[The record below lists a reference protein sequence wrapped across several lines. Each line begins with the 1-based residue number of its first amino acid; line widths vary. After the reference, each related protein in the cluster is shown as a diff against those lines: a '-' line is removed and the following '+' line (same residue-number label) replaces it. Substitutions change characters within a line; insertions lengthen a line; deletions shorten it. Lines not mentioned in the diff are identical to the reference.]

1 MPRTSALWTPT
12 SPDLS
17 YWAMSVARELRRRLR
32 ADPARSRFE
41 PCLPRLAK
49 EPPAGP
55 GWIHEIKHDGFRIVA
70 HRDTGGV
77 RLIRSGFEFR
87 IGNILAFAIVGALFA
102 LTPLATFAQSPPG
115 PAGPVTASPKSGWSI
130 IEDKSATGESA
141 QFSAW
146 IIVGDAAL
154 ILRCREQRTEAAF
167 STENTDLGE
176 ESVKVRYR
184 IDLNEPIQQAWR
196 SSINGRAAF
205 APKPMDLIRALP
217 DNGRIF
223 IRAIASDGSNKD
235 TNFIIS
241 GTSVIRDKIARAC
254 NWPSTSEPVGSIPAP
269 KAR

>member
-1 MPRTSALWTPT
+1 M
-12 SPDLS
+12 
-17 YWAMSVARELRRRLR
+17 
-32 ADPARSRFE
+32 
-41 PCLPRLAK
+41 
-49 EPPAGP
+49 
-55 GWIHEIKHDGFRIVA
+55 
-70 HRDTGGV
+70 
-77 RLIRSGFEFR
+77 RLIRGGYEFR
-87 IGNILAFAIVGALFA
+87 MGNIPAFAIVGALFA
-102 LTPLATFAQSPPG
+102 LTPVATFAQSPPG
-115 PAGPVTASPKSGWSI
+115 PATASPKSGWSI

-141 QFSAW
+141 QFNAG
-146 IIVGDAAL
+146 IIVGDTAL

-205 APKPMDLIRALP
+205 APKPIDLIRALP

-241 GTSVIRDKIARAC
+241 GTSAIRDKIARAC
-254 NWPSTSEPVGSIPAP
+254 NWPSTSEEPVGSIPTP
-269 KAR
+269 KER

>member
-1 MPRTSALWTPT
+1 
-12 SPDLS
+12 
-17 YWAMSVARELRRRLR
+17 MSVTRELQRRLSVSWFV
-32 ADPARSRFE
+32 SRFE
-41 PCLPRLAK
+41 PCLPRPAK
-49 EPPAGP
+49 QPPAGP
-55 GWIHEIKHDGFRIVA
+55 GWIHEIKHDVFRIVA

-77 RLIRSGFEFR
+77 RLIRGGFEFR
-87 IGNILAFAIVGALFA
+87 MGNILAFAIVGALFA
-102 LTPLATFAQSPPG
+102 LTPVATFAQSLPG

-130 IEDKSATGESA
+130 IEDKSATGQSA
-141 QFSAW
+141 WFSAG
-146 IIVGDAAL
+146 IVVGDAAL

-241 GTSVIRDKIARAC
+241 GTSAIRDKIARAC
-254 NWPSTSEPVGSIPAP
+254 NWSSTSEEPVGSIPTP
-269 KAR
+269 KDR

>member
-1 MPRTSALWTPT
+1 
-12 SPDLS
+12 
-17 YWAMSVARELRRRLR
+17 MSVVRELRRRLG

-41 PCLPRLAK
+41 PCLPRFAK

-70 HRDTGGV
+70 HRDTRSV

-87 IGNILAFAIVGALFA
+87 IGNILAVAIVGALFA

-154 ILRCREQRTEAAF
+154 ILRCREQPAGRPG
-167 STENTDLGE
+167 SL
-176 ESVKVRYR
+176 
-184 IDLNEPIQQAWR
+184 Q
-196 SSINGRAAF
+196 RAARG
-205 APKPMDLIRALP
+205 AP
-217 DNGRIF
+217 
-223 IRAIASDGSNKD
+223 
-235 TNFIIS
+235 
-241 GTSVIRDKIARAC
+241 ARHL
-254 NWPSTSEPVGSIPAP
+254 STSNASEKRGAS
-269 KAR
+269 RNEDQGGR

>member
-1 MPRTSALWTPT
+1 
-12 SPDLS
+12 
-17 YWAMSVARELRRRLR
+17 MSVTRELPRRLNVS
-32 ADPARSRFE
+32 RSVRRFE

-49 EPPAGP
+49 KPPAGP
-55 GWIHEIKHDGFRIVA
+55 GWIHEIKHDGFCIVA
-70 HRDTGGV
+70 HHAAGGE
-77 RLIRSGFEFR
+77 RLRGGFEFR
-87 IGNILAFAIVGALFA
+87 MGNILAFAIVGALCA
-102 LTPLATFAQSPPG
+102 LTPVATFAQSPPG

-141 QFSAW
+141 RFSAG
-146 IIVGDAAL
+146 IVVGDAAL

-184 IDLNEPIQQAWR
+184 IDLNEPIQQMWR

-235 TNFIIS
+235 ANFIIS
-241 GTSVIRDKIARAC
+241 GTSAIRDKIVRAC
-254 NWPSTSEPVGSIPAP
+254 NWSSTSEEPVGSIPTP
-269 KAR
+269 KER

>member
-1 MPRTSALWTPT
+1 M
-12 SPDLS
+12 
-17 YWAMSVARELRRRLR
+17 
-32 ADPARSRFE
+32 
-41 PCLPRLAK
+41 
-49 EPPAGP
+49 G
-55 GWIHEIKHDGFRIVA
+55 
-70 HRDTGGV
+70 
-77 RLIRSGFEFR
+77 

-205 APKPMDLIRALP
+205 APEPMDLIRALP

-254 NWPSTSEPVGSIPAP
+254 NWPSTSEPVGSIPTP